1 MRCPH
6 CRDKIR
12 LAIKLDID
20 EMVDYVWTMLA
31 AEGIASKTE
40 AVEAAVDYAL
50 EYLRDVSYL
59 EKRQHD

>member
-12 LAIKLDID
+12 FTIKID
-20 EMVDYVWTMLA
+20 VNDMVDYVWTMMT

-40 AVEAAVDYAL
+40 AIEAAVDYAL
-50 EYLRDVSYL
+50 EYLKDVSHL
-59 EKRQHD
+59 EKENT